1 MKSNVFARRKFGKY
15 QLYFILYCLIVCL
28 ATLLLRPY
36 QLKTKEY
43 IDTVLYFQL
52 DIMLTFPLFMAVFV
66 VLKLTTFMMLGNL
79 ITDAFV
85 SGNTILLIRYGVLK
99 YFILQVIKV
108 TSAIIVPI
116 LGSVLFWCIISS
128 VWSFS
133 LLKIMS
139 YIMLMSCCVLLL
151 NLIHCYMN
159 YYFINILSAI
169 LLCSTF
175 YISELIKHM
184 PAHIEF
190 HGRIFFLILL
200 FLFSIINVI
209 LMRHIRKMNYF

>member
-1 MKSNVFARRKFGKY
+1 MKNNVFARRKFGKY

-43 IDTVLYFQL
+43 IDTILYFQL

-66 VLKLTTFMMLGNL
+66 VLKLTTFIMLGNL

-108 TSAIIVPI
+108 TSAIIVTI
-116 LGSVLFWCIISS
+116 LSSVFFWCIISS
-128 VWSFS
+128 AWSFS
-133 LLKIMS
+133 ILKIMS

-175 YISELIKHM
+175 YISGLIKHM

-200 FLFSIINVI
+200 LLFSIINAI
-209 LMRHIRKMNYF
+209 LIRYIRKMNFF

>member
-52 DIMLTFPLFMAVFV
+52 DIMITFPLFMAVFII
-66 VLKLTTFMMLGNL
+66 LKLTTFMMLGNL

-159 YYFINILSAI
+159 HYFIDILSAI
-169 LLCSTF
+169 FLCSTF

-200 FLFSIINVI
+200 FLFSIINAI
-209 LMRHIRKMNYF
+209 LIRQIRKMNFF